1 MNENILNIRS
11 EIGPLEAVALHR
23 PGLELERITPGTLKE
38 VLFEDIPWLKRM
50 QQEHDAFAE
59 ELTKRGTQVLYIEDL
74 LRETL
79 TQPGVRERLIDQV
92 LSINPKAGETIVEH
106 LRRYLNGL
114 DDEALTQAMIA
125 GVVRKDIAHIRRDPV
140 LADFLHSTD
149 PYSFCIAPLPNL
161 YFMRD
166 PGVTVGNGMLISSM
180 ATPIRKRESLY
191 LQTIYDHHPLFAH
204 GIEDSEHRYYG
215 WNDFHSL
222 EGGDVLVLSPETVA
236 VGISERTKAQAA
248 EKFAAE
254 LFAKDP
260 VVKQVIA
267 VKIPNVRAFM
277 HLDTVFTM
285 VDRNKFTVYPGI
297 LDKVEAVTM
306 TRGAGGKLHYQPE
319 DSLEDAL
326 KKGLGLD
333 EIVLIESGGGDPVAA
348 AREQWNDSTNTLAI
362 APGKVVAYTRNER
375 SNEVLEKNG
384 IEVIGIEASELVRGR
399 GGPRCMS
406 MPLRRAGI

>member
-1 MNENILNIRS
+1 MAAPVVLAELQIWHTRPATPTRRL
-11 EIGPLEAVALHR
+11 ALGHLVLPTDPA
-23 PGLELERITPGTLKE
+23 PGLGGLLLAAVVAAYLPG
-38 VLFEDIPWLKRM
+38 VP
-50 QQEHDAFAE
+50 E
-59 ELTKRGTQVLYIEDL
+59 ELWTDV
-74 LRETL
+74 
-79 TQPGVRERLIDQV
+79 ERLIDQV
-92 LSINPKAGETIVEH
+92 LSINPKAGETIIEH
-106 LRRYLNGL
+106 LRRYLNSL
-114 DDEALTQAMIA
+114 DNVALTQAMIA
-125 GVVRKDIAHIRRDPV
+125 GVVKKDMAHIRREPV
-140 LADFLHSTD
+140 LADFLHSND

-166 PGVTVGNGMLISSM
+166 PGVTVGNGLLISSM

-191 LQTIYDHHPLFAH
+191 LQTIYDHHPVFAH
-204 GIEDSEHRYYG
+204 GIENSDNRYYG
-215 WNDFHSL
+215 WNEFRSI

-248 EKFAAE
+248 EKFAQE
-254 LFAKDP
+254 LFEKDP
-260 VVKQVIA
+260 VVQRVIA
-267 VKIPNVRAFM
+267 VKIPRVRAFM

-297 LDKVEAVTM
+297 LNQVEAVTM
-306 TRGAGGKLHYQPE
+306 TRGSEGRLAYTPE
-319 DSLEDAL
+319 DSLEEAL

-375 SNEVLEKNG
+375 SNEVLDKNG

-406 MPLRRAGI
+406 MPLRRTDI